1 MRSAK
6 ASYYYMLYLSGNIL
20 LDYEKFLSYIVIP
33 TQAQDMNQYEPLGEH
48 SHSSLYIAVN

>member
-33 TQAQDMNQYEPLGEH
+33 TQAQDMSQYEPLGEH
-48 SHSSLYIAVN
+48 SHSSLYIAGN